1 MHTLSVIIKCFLFS
15 LLGAFILLVHLILI
29 KVQGVQYYLCQLYF
43 LKLSLYC
50 AVFFSFFSFK
60 SNKSYV
66 FFLGNALI
74 VFSALWPSFHY
85 VIINHP
91 VPLWDQSRHYLNF
104 FREKDFID
112 KYGMVASFLFY
123 DFYTPLQYIIS
134 AVLSPLSGSHYE
146 GLTIFST
153 IIWYLI
159 AFYYSRRLFSE
170 IYFIDKSL
178 STVYSFVFMPEFKSE
193 VRHSPI

>member
-1 MHTLSVIIKCFLFS
+1 MTESMLNLFKYINARKKLSINEQDLLLFISLVLFSIVIDYSFLFIALGVLIANRNVKLCFLFS

-91 VPLWDQSRHYLNF
+91 VPLWDQ
-104 FREKDFID
+104 
-112 KYGMVASFLFY
+112 
-123 DFYTPLQYIIS
+123 
-134 AVLSPLSGSHYE
+134 
-146 GLTIFST
+146 
-153 IIWYLI
+153 
-159 AFYYSRRLFSE
+159 
-170 IYFIDKSL
+170 
-178 STVYSFVFMPEFKSE
+178 
-193 VRHSPI
+193 